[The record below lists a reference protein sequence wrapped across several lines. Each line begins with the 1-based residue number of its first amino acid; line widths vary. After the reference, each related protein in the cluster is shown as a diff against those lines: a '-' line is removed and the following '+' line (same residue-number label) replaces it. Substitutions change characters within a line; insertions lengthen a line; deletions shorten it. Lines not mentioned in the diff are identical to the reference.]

1 MISKENFV
9 LLLNAIQE
17 TKNKEA
23 NFRKDLCNLLKIK
36 DSNGNEDTISKELIE
51 IVISHL
57 ENNLKDK
64 ELIKLFVENKNIII
78 QDLKIGKDIFI
89 DSSEKLYDYLSKDI
103 SSKQWTR
110 CYIIKK
116 DINEKIDTS
125 NLKEYTIYEN
135 PTKNIDISRIE
146 FIDLMNAID
155 YCYIKEVEVGRM
167 LNKYSYNSIML
178 NIVGEI
184 ANASIK
190 YIENVFDCYDL
201 ISWWLFEGIP
211 ADDKDIT
218 IEENGERVSYNV
230 AKIDDF
236 YNFLKM
242 EKEKK
247 VADIYNKERS

>member
-17 TKNKEA
+17 TKNKEM
-23 NFRKDLCNLLKIK
+23 NFRKDLSSLLKIK
-36 DSNGNEDTISKELIE
+36 DDNENEATISKELIKV
-51 IVISHL
+51 VISHL

-64 ELIKLFVENKNIII
+64 ELIKLFIKNKNIVL
-78 QDLKIGKDIFI
+78 QDLKIGKNIYI
-89 DSSEKLYDYLSKDI
+89 DSPEKLYDYLVKDI
-103 SSKQWTR
+103 SGKQYTR
-110 CYIIKK
+110 CYILKK
-116 DINEKIDTS
+116 DINEEIDTS

-135 PTKNIDISRIE
+135 PTENIDISKIE

-155 YCYIKEVEVGRM
+155 YCYMKEIEVSKT
-167 LNKYSYNSIML
+167 LDKYAYNSIML
-178 NIVGEI
+178 NVIGEI
-184 ANASIK
+184 AINSIK
-190 YIENVFDCYDL
+190 YIENVFECNDL

-211 ADDKDIT
+211 AEDKDIM
-218 IEENGERVSYNV
+218 IEENGEKLFYNV

-247 VADIYNKERS
+247 VSDINNKERS